1 MLNYEKSAP
10 ADTNHSN
17 DVASK
22 GGNPHEGSSEDT
34 EVSDGDA
41 VHSAHAKACALVK
54 LAEAGDLDEKFSEDW
69 VKTKLAA
76 ADEILTAVHDFIVND
91 KKAADSDEHGDDGG
105 DGGDMDGGFII
116 SIERALG
123 K

>member
-1 MLNYEKSAP
+1 MLDYEKSAP

-41 VHSAHAKACALVK
+41 IHSAHAKACALVK
-54 LAEAGDLDEKFSEDW
+54 LAEAGDLNEKFSEDW
-69 VKTKLAA
+69 VKTKIDAA
-76 ADEILTAVHDFIVND
+76 NKNLTAIHDYIVND

-105 DGGDMDGGFII
+105 DGGDMGGGFII
-116 SIERALG
+116 SIEKALS